1 MNVKLANSVSRNA
14 ETKTATQEKMTVN
27 DDQTVSLPTLS
38 TETEVEGMDLESL
51 TNQLLSELLARLKT
65 ASSSAFEV
73 ARRIAEEVNRIC
85 TKSDRIRKSGKVQ
98 YWQINLGRQRLQKCV
113 EYFRLGSRQGRVE
126 LHAQLSSMV
135 YRHIS
140 SNQYL
145 TFQARYNLIEDFLQ
159 NFYIE
164 VLRAFRREHDVPED
178 YTPRTQLQLAE
189 YMAFTEQYA
198 KRRINLP
205 GCCSQQL
212 VILRAQGFA
221 YGQPPETAMDIEQTV
236 EFPKGEE
243 AEKHSRSYAAQQV
256 REQMI
261 SETVDPADAVLRDRV
276 VTELIQYLKDQDQ
289 PDCVNYLLLK
299 LEDLSAP
306 DIDRILGLTPRQ
318 RDYLQQRFKYHV
330 EKFARSSSQWKLV
343 HQWLGADLDQN
354 LGMSLQQWQTF
365 LVRLSPEQRQLLQ
378 LKRNHASDQE
388 IATNLK
394 CTVKQAQKR
403 WSAILQIAWE
413 TRNAQNNQNNS

>member
-1 MNVKLANSVSRNA
+1 MNVKIANSTHIKSESSNIAAKAKVTAQDRQSENSSAPIA
-14 ETKTATQEKMTVN
+14 ETEALGMN
-27 DDQTVSLPTLS
+27 P
-38 TETEVEGMDLESL
+38 ETL
-51 TNQLLSELLARLKT
+51 TNQLLTELLAKLKT
-65 ASSSAFEV
+65 GSNSAPEV
-73 ARRIAEEVNRIC
+73 ARRIAEEVTRIC
-85 TKSDRIRKSGKVQ
+85 DKSDRIQKSGKVES
-98 YWQINLGRQRLQKCV
+98 WQLTLGRHRLQKCV

-164 VLRAFRREHDVPED
+164 VLRAFRREHDVPEN

-205 GCCSQQL
+205 GCRNQQL
-212 VILRAQGFA
+212 IILRAQGFA
-221 YGQPPETAMDIEQTV
+221 YGQPQETVMDIEQTV

-243 AEKHSRSYAAQQV
+243 AEKHSRSHAAQQV

-261 SETVDPADAVLRDRV
+261 SDTVDPADAVLRDRV
-276 VTELIQYLKDQDQ
+276 VKELIQYLEDQGQ
-289 PDCVNYLLLK
+289 SDCVNYLVLK
-299 LEDLSAP
+299 LQDMSAP
-306 DIDRILGLTPRQ
+306 DIDEMLGLTPRQ

-330 EKFARSSSQWKLV
+330 EKFSRSGKWKLV

-354 LGMSLQQWQTF
+354 LGMSLPEWQAF
-365 LVRLSPEQRQLLQ
+365 VLELSPEQRRLIE
-378 LKRNHASDQE
+378 LKREHASDRD
-388 IATNLK
+388 IAADIQ
-394 CTVKQAQKR
+394 CTPKQVQKR
-403 WSAILQIAWE
+403 WSAILQLAWQA
-413 TRNAQNNQNNS
+413 RNAQKNS

>member
-1 MNVKLANSVSRNA
+1 MNVKIANSINHSSESAKIRSQAKSELPDNQS
-14 ETKTATQEKMTVN
+14 EN
-27 DDQTVSLPTLS
+27 SPTLS
-38 TETEVEGMDLESL
+38 AETEVAGMDPETL
-51 TNQLLSELLARLKT
+51 TSQLLTELLAKLKT
-65 ASSSAFEV
+65 GSRSAPEV
-73 ARRIAEEVNRIC
+73 ANRMAEEVNRIC
-85 TKSDRIRKSGKVQ
+85 QKSDRIQNSGKVQ
-98 YWQINLGRQRLQKCV
+98 SWQLTLGRHRLQKCV

-164 VLRAFRREHDVPED
+164 VLRAFRREHDVPEN

-205 GCCSQQL
+205 GCRNQQL
-212 VILRAQGFA
+212 IILRAQGFA
-221 YGQPPETAMDIEQTV
+221 YGQPQETVMDIEQTV

-256 REQMI
+256 REQMV
-261 SETVDPADAVLRDRV
+261 SDTVDPADAVLRDRV
-276 VTELIQYLKDQDQ
+276 VKELIEYLEGQGQ
-289 PDCVNYLLLK
+289 SDCVNYLVLK
-299 LEDLSAP
+299 LQDMSAP
-306 DIDRILGLTPRQ
+306 DIDEMLGLTPRQ

-330 EKFARSSSQWKLV
+330 EKFSRSGKWKLV

-354 LGMSLQQWQTF
+354 LGMPLQEWDAF
-365 LVRLSPEQRQLLQ
+365 ILELSPEQRLLLQ
-378 LKRNHASDQE
+378 LKREHASDQE
-388 IATNLK
+388 IAAAIK
-394 CTVKQAQKR
+394 CTPKQVQKR
-403 WSAILQIAWE
+403 WSAILQMAWQL
-413 TRNAQNNQNNS
+413 RNAQKNS

>member
-1 MNVKLANSVSRNA
+1 MNVKIANSINHSSESANIRSQAKSELPDNQS
-14 ETKTATQEKMTVN
+14 EN
-27 DDQTVSLPTLS
+27 SPTLS
-38 TETEVEGMDLESL
+38 AETEVAGMDPETLAS
-51 TNQLLSELLARLKT
+51 QLLTELLAKLKT
-65 ASSSAFEV
+65 GSKSAPEV
-73 ARRIAEEVNRIC
+73 ANRMAEEVNRIC
-85 TKSDRIRKSGKVQ
+85 QKSDRIQKSGKVQ
-98 YWQINLGRQRLQKCV
+98 SWQLTLGRHRLQKCV

-164 VLRAFRREHDVPED
+164 VLRAFRREHDVPES

-205 GCCSQQL
+205 GCRNQQL
-212 VILRAQGFA
+212 IILRAQGFA
-221 YGQPPETAMDIEQTV
+221 YGQPQETVMDIEQTV

-256 REQMI
+256 REQMV
-261 SETVDPADAVLRDRV
+261 SDTVDPADAVLRDRV
-276 VTELIQYLKDQDQ
+276 VKELIEYLEGQGQ
-289 PDCVNYLLLK
+289 SDCVNYLVLK
-299 LEDLSAP
+299 LQDMSAP
-306 DIDRILGLTPRQ
+306 DIDEMLGLTPRQ

-330 EKFARSSSQWKLV
+330 EKFSRSGKWKLV

-354 LGMSLQQWQTF
+354 LGMSLQEWDAF
-365 LVRLSPEQRQLLQ
+365 ILELSPEQRLLLQ
-378 LKRNHASDQE
+378 LKREHASDQE
-388 IATNLK
+388 IAAAIK
-394 CTVKQAQKR
+394 CTPKQVQKR
-403 WSAILQIAWE
+403 WSAILQMAWQL
-413 TRNAQNNQNNS
+413 RNAQKNS

>member
-1 MNVKLANSVSRNA
+1 MNVKIANSINHSSESANIRSQAKSELPDNQS
-14 ETKTATQEKMTVN
+14 EN
-27 DDQTVSLPTLS
+27 SPTLS
-38 TETEVEGMDLESL
+38 AETEVAGMDPETLA
-51 TNQLLSELLARLKT
+51 TQLLTELLAKLKT
-65 ASSSAFEV
+65 GSKSAPEV
-73 ARRIAEEVNRIC
+73 AKRMAEEVNRIC
-85 TKSDRIRKSGKVQ
+85 QKSDRIQNSGKVQ
-98 YWQINLGRQRLQKCV
+98 SWQLTLGRHRLQKCV

-164 VLRAFRREHDVPED
+164 VLRAFRREHDVPEN

-205 GCCSQQL
+205 GCRNQQL
-212 VILRAQGFA
+212 IILRAQGFA
-221 YGQPPETAMDIEQTV
+221 YGQPQETVMDIEQTV

-256 REQMI
+256 REQMV
-261 SETVDPADAVLRDRV
+261 SDTVDPADAVLRDRV
-276 VTELIQYLKDQDQ
+276 VKELIEYLEGQGQ
-289 PDCVNYLLLK
+289 SDCVNYLVLK
-299 LEDLSAP
+299 LQDMSAP
-306 DIDRILGLTPRQ
+306 DIDEMLGLTPRE

-330 EKFARSSSQWKLV
+330 EKFSRSGKWKLV

-354 LGMSLQQWQTF
+354 LGMSLQEWDAF
-365 LVRLSPEQRQLLQ
+365 ILELSPEQRLLLQ
-378 LKRNHASDQE
+378 LKREHASDQE
-388 IATNLK
+388 IAAAIK
-394 CTVKQAQKR
+394 CTPKQVQKR
-403 WSAILQIAWE
+403 WSAILQMAWQL
-413 TRNAQNNQNNS
+413 RNAQKNS

>member
-1 MNVKLANSVSRNA
+1 VDP
-14 ETKTATQEKMTVN
+14 ET
-27 DDQTVSLPTLS
+27 
-38 TETEVEGMDLESL
+38 L
-51 TNQLLSELLARLKT
+51 TSQLLTELLAKLKT
-65 ASSSAFEV
+65 GSRSAPEV
-73 ARRIAEEVNRIC
+73 ANRMAEEVNRIC
-85 TKSDRIRKSGKVQ
+85 QKSDRIQKSGKVQ
-98 YWQINLGRQRLQKCV
+98 SWQLTLGRHRLQKCV

-164 VLRAFRREHDVPED
+164 VLRAFRREHDVPEN

-189 YMAFTEQYA
+189 YMAFTEQYG

-205 GCCSQQL
+205 GCRNQQL
-212 VILRAQGFA
+212 IILRAQGFA
-221 YGQPPETAMDIEQTV
+221 YGQPQETVMDIEQTV

-256 REQMI
+256 REQMV
-261 SETVDPADAVLRDRV
+261 SDTVDPADAVLRDRV
-276 VTELIQYLKDQDQ
+276 VKELIEYLEGQGQ
-289 PDCVNYLLLK
+289 SDCVNYLVLK
-299 LEDLSAP
+299 LQDMSAP
-306 DIDRILGLTPRQ
+306 DIDEMLGLTPRQ

-330 EKFARSSSQWKLV
+330 EKFSRSGQWKLV

-354 LGMSLQQWQTF
+354 LGMSLQEWDAF
-365 LVRLSPEQRQLLQ
+365 ILELSPEQRQLLQ
-378 LKRNHASDQE
+378 LKREHKSDRD
-388 IATNLK
+388 IAAAIK
-394 CTVKQAQKR
+394 CTPKQVQKR
-403 WSAILQIAWE
+403 WSAILQMAWQL
-413 TRNAQNNQNNS
+413 RNAQKNS

>member
-1 MNVKLANSVSRNA
+1 MNVKVANSVNCDSENSNI
-14 ETKTATQEKMTVN
+14 TAKEQAALKDNQSVN
-27 DDQTVSLPTLS
+27 SSPLS
-38 TETEVEGMDLESL
+38 TETEVEGMDLEGL
-51 TNQLLSELLARLKT
+51 TNQLLTELLAKLKT
-65 ASSSAFEV
+65 GSNSAPEV
-73 ARRIAEEVNRIC
+73 ARRMAEEVNRIC
-85 TKSDRIRKSGKVQ
+85 IKSDRIQKSGKVQ
-98 YWQINLGRQRLQKCV
+98 SWQLTLGRHRLQKCL

-164 VLRAFRREHDVPED
+164 VLRAFRREHDVAEN

-189 YMAFTEQYA
+189 YMAFSEQYA

-205 GCCSQQL
+205 GCRNQQL
-212 VILRAQGFA
+212 IILRAQGFA
-221 YGQPPETAMDIEQTV
+221 YGQPQETVMDIEQTV

-256 REQMI
+256 REQMV
-261 SETVDPADAVLRDRV
+261 SETIDPADAVLRDRV
-276 VTELIQYLKDQDQ
+276 VAELIQYLEDQGQ
-289 PDCVNYLLLK
+289 VDCVKYLVLK
-299 LEDLSAP
+299 LKDMSAP
-306 DIDRILGLTPRQ
+306 DIDAMLGLTPRQ

-330 EKFARSSSQWKLV
+330 EKFSRSGQWKLV

-354 LGMSLQQWQTF
+354 LGMSLQDWEAFVVT
-365 LVRLSPEQRQLLQ
+365 LSPEQRQLLQ
-378 LKRNHASDQE
+378 LKREHATDRE
-388 IATNLK
+388 ISAAIK
-394 CTVKQAQKR
+394 CTPKQVQKR
-403 WSAILQIAWE
+403 WSAILQMAWE
-413 TRNAQNNQNNS
+413 ARNTQKKA

>member
-1 MNVKLANSVSRNA
+1 MNVKLANSVNRNA
-14 ETKTATQEKMTVN
+14 ETKIAAQEAMTVN
-27 DDQTVSLPTLS
+27 DCQSVNLSTTLS
-38 TETEVEGMDLESL
+38 TETEVEGMDLETL
-51 TNQLLSELLARLKT
+51 TNELLSELLAKLKT
-65 ASSSAFEV
+65 PSSSAPEV

-85 TKSDRIRKSGKVQ
+85 TKSDRIQKSGKMQ
-98 YWQINLGRQRLQKCV
+98 YWQVNLGRQRLQKCV
-113 EYFRLGSRQGRVE
+113 EYFRLGSKQGRVE

-140 SNQYL
+140 SNQSL

-164 VLRAFRREHDVPED
+164 VLRAFRREHNVPED

-198 KRRINLP
+198 KRRINLS
-205 GCCSQQL
+205 GCRNQQL
-212 VILRAQGFA
+212 IILRAQGFA
-221 YGQPPETAMDIEQTV
+221 YGQPQETVMDIEQTV

-276 VTELIQYLKDQDQ
+276 IAALIQYLQDQGQ
-289 PDCVNYLLLK
+289 PDCVNYLVLK
-299 LEDLSAP
+299 LKDLSAP
-306 DIDRILGLTPRQ
+306 DIDRLLGLTPRQ

-330 EKFARSSSQWKLV
+330 EKFALSSNQWKLV

-354 LGMSLQQWQTF
+354 LGMSLQEWQAF
-365 LVRLSPEQRQLLQ
+365 QGKLSAEQYQLLQ
-378 LKRNHASDQE
+378 MKRQYASDQE
-388 IATNLK
+388 IAKAIK
-394 CTVKQAQKR
+394 CTLKQVQKR
-403 WSAILQIAWE
+403 WSAILEMARQA
-413 TRNAQNNQNNS
+413 RNAANNS

>member
-1 MNVKLANSVSRNA
+1 MNVKIANSINHSSESANIRSQAKSELPDN
-14 ETKTATQEKMTVN
+14 QSQN
-27 DDQTVSLPTLS
+27 SPTLS
-38 TETEVEGMDLESL
+38 AETEVAGMDPETLAS
-51 TNQLLSELLARLKT
+51 QLLTELLAKLKT
-65 ASSSAFEV
+65 GSKSAPEV
-73 ARRIAEEVNRIC
+73 ANRMAEEVNRIC
-85 TKSDRIRKSGKVQ
+85 QKSDRIQNSGKVQ
-98 YWQINLGRQRLQKCV
+98 SWQLTLGRHRLQKCV

-164 VLRAFRREHDVPED
+164 VLRAFRREHDVPES

-205 GCCSQQL
+205 GCRNQQL
-212 VILRAQGFA
+212 IILRAQGFA
-221 YGQPPETAMDIEQTV
+221 YGQPQETVMDIEQTV

-256 REQMI
+256 REQMV
-261 SETVDPADAVLRDRV
+261 SDTVDPADAVLRDRV
-276 VTELIQYLKDQDQ
+276 VKELIEYLEGQGQ
-289 PDCVNYLLLK
+289 SDCVNYLVLK
-299 LEDLSAP
+299 LQDMSAP
-306 DIDRILGLTPRQ
+306 DIDEMLGLTPRQ

-330 EKFARSSSQWKLV
+330 EKFSRSGKWKLV

-354 LGMSLQQWQTF
+354 LGMSLPEWDAF
-365 LVRLSPEQRQLLQ
+365 ILELSPEQRLLLQ
-378 LKRNHASDQE
+378 LKREHASDQE
-388 IATNLK
+388 IAAAIK
-394 CTVKQAQKR
+394 CTPKQVQKR
-403 WSAILQIAWE
+403 WSAILQMAWQL
-413 TRNAQNNQNNS
+413 RNAQKNS

>member
-1 MNVKLANSVSRNA
+1 MNVKVANSIKINSEN
-14 ETKTATQEKMTVN
+14 TATAPVALQDNQTVN
-27 DDQTVSLPTLS
+27 SSALS
-38 TETEVEGMDLESL
+38 TETEVEGMDLDNL
-51 TNQLLSELLARLKT
+51 TNQLLTELLAKLNTGSK
-65 ASSSAFEV
+65 SALEV
-73 ARRIAEEVNRIC
+73 AKRMAEEVNRIC
-85 TKSDRIRKSGKVQ
+85 TKSDRIQKSGKVQ
-98 YWQINLGRQRLQKCV
+98 SWQLTLGRHRLQKCV

-140 SNQYL
+140 SNQHL

-164 VLRAFRREHDVPED
+164 VLRAFRREHDVAEN

-205 GCCSQQL
+205 GCRNQQL
-212 VILRAQGFA
+212 IILRAQGFA
-221 YGQPPETAMDIEQTV
+221 YGQPQETVMDIEQTV

-256 REQMI
+256 REQMV
-261 SETVDPADAVLRDRV
+261 SETIDPADAVLRDRV
-276 VTELIQYLKDQDQ
+276 VAELIQYLEAQGQ
-289 PDCVNYLLLK
+289 SDCVNYLVLK
-299 LEDLSAP
+299 LKDMSAP
-306 DIDRILGLTPRQ
+306 DIDEILGLTPRQ

-330 EKFARSSSQWKLV
+330 EKFSRSSQWKLV

-354 LGMSLQQWQTF
+354 LGMSLQDWEAF
-365 LVRLSPEQRQLLQ
+365 VGKLSPEQRQILQ
-378 LKRNHASDQE
+378 LKREHASDQE
-388 IATNLK
+388 ISTAIK
-394 CTVKQAQKR
+394 CTPKQVQKR
-403 WSAILQIAWE
+403 WSAILQMAWQA
-413 TRNAQNNQNNS
+413 RNTQKKA